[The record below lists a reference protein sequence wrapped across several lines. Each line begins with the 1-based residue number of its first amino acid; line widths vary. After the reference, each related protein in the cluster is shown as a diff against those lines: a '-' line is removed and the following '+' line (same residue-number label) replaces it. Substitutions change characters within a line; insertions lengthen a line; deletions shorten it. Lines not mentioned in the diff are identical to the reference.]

1 MKHKRLIGFLVTI
14 LIIVV
19 ASYIGV
25 SLYLIV
31 NISNENDVLKQEK
44 QGLVLKAKQLEDL
57 LESAKV
63 TEEKNTQSPTT
74 KDIHIKE
81 KELEYAK
88 EEFINA
94 QQYIPNFMP
103 IAEFILTR
111 PYMPK
116 KNHYGIDLAGRIGEP
131 VYAAASGMVKSV
143 KEDDEVYGKILTIN
157 HLNGYETK
165 YGHNS
170 LIVVEEGDFVTKGQK
185 IAEVGNTG
193 ISSAPHLHFE
203 ILYWEK
209 NIDPEIKLKK

>member
-1 MKHKRLIGFLVTI
+1 MKHKGLISFLVTI

-25 SLYLIV
+25 SLYLII
-31 NISNENDVLKQEK
+31 NLSNENDVLKQEK
-44 QGLVLKAKQLEDL
+44 QGLVLKVKQLEDL
-57 LESAKV
+57 IESAKV
-63 TEEKNTQSPTT
+63 AEENMTQPITS
-74 KDIHIKE
+74 DNIHIKE
-81 KELEYAK
+81 KELEEAT

-103 IAEFILTR
+103 LAEFILTR

-131 VYAAASGMVKSV
+131 IYAAASGMIESV
-143 KEDDEVYGKILTIN
+143 EEGNEVYGKILVIN
-157 HLNGYETK
+157 HLNGYKTK

-170 LIVVEEGDFVTKGQK
+170 MIFIEEGDFVTKGQK
-185 IAEVGNTG
+185 VAEVGNTG

-203 ILYWEK
+203 ILYHDK
-209 NIDPEIKLKK
+209 NIDPETKLKK